1 MNLIFIT
8 EARYLK
14 AKDGN
19 IYSITNSYSYFL
31 FERYLKYFDKIF
43 IIARVGHGVITEDL
57 VGNIITKNDKIEV
70 LELPYYVGPYG
81 FLKQY
86 LKIKSKMSL
95 HLKKIDIENSCIIC
109 RIPGRMGTIAVS
121 YLKRHKIPYGIEVIA
136 DPYDGLTKGSI
147 DNFFRPIIRIIAYLT
162 LKKIAYTAPA
172 ALYVTNSTLQ
182 KRYPC
187 KNFSIGV
194 SSVFLPQEAFVEQ
207 PKKISNTETRF
218 IAVGSLH
225 QMYKSPDVV
234 IDALQILKQNGYSF
248 HLVWLGDGKY
258 MDEMIQ
264 RAKDKGLENDINF
277 LGNVN
282 AGKTIREKLDE
293 SDIFLMPSRTEGL
306 PRAMVE
312 AMARALPC
320 VGTTI
325 GGIPELLDEQ
335 VLVPKDNAILL
346 ANKIIFMLNNNDFTY
361 NQSIRNLNKALEY
374 SEPKL
379 DIKRLAYFDYL
390 KNISQNTSSL

>member
-31 FERYLKYFDKIF
+31 FERYLKHFDKVF
-43 IIARVGHGVITEDL
+43 IIARVGYGEITEDL
-57 VGNIITKNDKIEV
+57 IGNIITKNEKIEV

-86 LKIKSKMSL
+86 LKIKWKMSSYI
-95 HLKKIDIENSCIIC
+95 KKIDIENSCIIC
-109 RIPGRMGTIAVS
+109 RVPGRMGTIAIS

-162 LKKIAYTAPA
+162 LKRIAWSAPA

-194 SSVFLPQEAFVEQ
+194 SSVFLPNEAFVST
-207 PKKISNTETRF
+207 PKRILSSEIKL

-234 IDALQILKQNGYSF
+234 IDALQILKRNGYVF
-248 HLVWLGDGKY
+248 HLIWLGDGKY
-258 MDEMIQ
+258 MNEMIL
-264 RAKDKGLENDINF
+264 RTTENGLGNDIEF
-277 LGNVN
+277 LGNIS
-282 AGKTIREKLDE
+282 AGQAIRDKLDE
-293 SDIFLMPSRTEGL
+293 SDILLMPSRTEGL

-320 VGTTI
+320 IGTPI
-325 GGIPELLDEQ
+325 GGIPELLDKSALIPINDP
-335 VLVPKDNAILL
+335 VSL
-346 ANKIIFMLNNNDFTY
+346 ANKIIFMIENQEYTY
-361 NQSIRNLNKALEY
+361 SQSIRNLNKALEY
-374 SEPKL
+374 SELIL
-379 DIKRLAYFDYL
+379 DKKRLSYFDYL
-390 KNISQNTSSL
+390 KSFNQTKI